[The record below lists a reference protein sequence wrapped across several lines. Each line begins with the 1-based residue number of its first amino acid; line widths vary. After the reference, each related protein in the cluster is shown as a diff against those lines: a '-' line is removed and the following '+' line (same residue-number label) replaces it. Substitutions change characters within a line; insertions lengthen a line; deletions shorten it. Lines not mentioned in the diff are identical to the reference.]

1 MSKFS
6 KFLYLDKGA
15 PRTADLSI
23 NVIESAGFSAKG
35 AVSGSIVHKASD
47 TTSDYTVYWPS
58 AQGSAQT
65 MLTNDGAGQLAWTP
79 IPTSSATISNT
90 FKAGQSFSAN
100 TSYVVRWGIN
110 ALGEDSN
117 KVYAADFDTASY
129 DEFWAFGIAFSPVG
143 VSAGDDIHVYSFGI
157 YNLASGD
164 VPFSTA
170 DVGNPVWLGSAGA
183 LVIGA
188 PSGNLEADLKVG
200 IVVSS
205 TQIWIDGQMMGVGST
220 GGASQA
226 AMPIDEGGTGAN
238 TQQDALNNLLGG
250 IKSAGQYVLSSDGAN
265 FSLSAIDLSNVSVS
279 GSNVTGDIAGN
290 AANITATSNSTLTS
304 LPNLVVSGSQVSGN
318 ISGNAAGITG
328 NISASQ
334 VVGNIS
340 GSAANITATSNSTLT
355 SLPNL
360 SLSGSQVAGNISGS
374 AANITASSNATLTS
388 LPNLVVQGSQVSGNI
403 SGSAANITASSNSTL
418 TSLPNLALPA
428 SQVTGNL
435 PGTQVSGDIAGKASN
450 ITATSNSTLTSL
462 PNLSLPGS
470 QVSGDIAG
478 NAANVNGVVGIAHGG
493 TGATDAASAL
503 AALAG
508 AIYDAKLA
516 INALTSSGTPVTLP
530 SSMTFLGAELQ
541 IYLNGQLLFMGSGND
556 WQASGAGPAYTAV
569 TFGDNLQVGDVLHFV
584 KLRNA

>member
-265 FSLSAIDLSNVSVS
+265 FSLSALDLSGLSVS
-279 GSNVTGDIAGN
+279 GSNVTGDISGN

-304 LPNLVVSGSQVSGN
+304 LPNV
-318 ISGNAAGITG
+318 
-328 NISASQ
+328 
-334 VVGNIS
+334 
-340 GSAANITATSNSTLT
+340 
-355 SLPNL
+355 
-360 SLSGSQVAGNISGS
+360 
-374 AANITASSNATLTS
+374 
-388 LPNLVVQGSQVSGNI
+388 VVQGSQVSGNI
-403 SGSAANITASSNSTL
+403 AGNAAGITGTVSGA
-418 TSLPNLALPA
+418 
-428 SQVTGNL
+428 
-435 PGTQVSGDIAGKASN
+435 QVSGDIAGKASNITGNLPGAQVSGDIAGKSSN

-462 PNLSLPGS
+462 PNLSLPGSQVSGDIAGKASGLTGNLSGS

-530 SSMTFLGAELQ
+530 SSMTFLGSELQ